1 MSKRLKLAG
10 LSASRTLRSG
20 RIALNADPSE
30 KTSPYFGERL
40 TKTGT
45 KKRIP
50 IKIEHEVTENE
61 TNVKEMPVVIKSEDV
76 EMPTDV
82 KDIKIEEREIKDEN
96 VELTDPKKKRTP
108 IKIEYEA
115 MEKETNVKEINMTL
129 VIKSEDGE
137 KETSKDI
144 KIEKCEIKN
153 ENMEQSRIR
162 NSPQNDKDKKQW
174 MPPNWEI
181 IFENIKEM
189 RKHKTAPVDAMGCQK
204 CADPNANPIVFR
216 YQSLIALMLS
226 SQTKDQVTHAA
237 MQRLNTYGC
246 KPDIIAATPDDVLG
260 KLIYPVGFWKV
271 KITMFIYLQD
281 TFKSLVYVK
290 VK

>member
-20 RIALNADPSE
+20 RIVNTDSSE
-30 KTSPYFGERL
+30 KTSPYFGEKRL
-40 TKTGT
+40 TGT

-50 IKIEHEVTENE
+50 IKIEHEATENE
-61 TNVKEMPVVIKSEDV
+61 TNVKETPVVIKSEDV

-82 KDIKIEEREIKDEN
+82 KDIKIEEREKSEN

-115 MEKETNVKEINMTL
+115 MEKETNVKGINVAP
-129 VIKSEDGE
+129 VIKNEDEE
-137 KETSKDI
+137 KKTSKDI
-144 KIEKCEIKN
+144 KIEECEIKS
-153 ENMEQSRIR
+153 ENVEQSRIK
-162 NSPQNDKDKKQW
+162 NSPQNDEDKKQW

-204 CADPNANPIVFR
+204 CADPNANPIVSR

-271 KITMFIYLQD
+271 KITMLIYLQD
-281 TFKSLVYVK
+281 TFKSHLKSLVK